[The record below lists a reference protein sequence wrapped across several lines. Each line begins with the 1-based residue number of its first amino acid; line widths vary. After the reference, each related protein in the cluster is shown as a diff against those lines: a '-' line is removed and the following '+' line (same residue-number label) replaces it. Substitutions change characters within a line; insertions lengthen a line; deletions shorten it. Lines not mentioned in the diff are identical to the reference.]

1 MSDRIDSGDGLND
14 IQAKRQYMAQAERTS
29 SPMRTASESRR
40 TSTALL
46 LVMMFLLADLLV
58 PSAVPNQPS
67 LDEQSIVYSVTTTDA
82 PTYDSVISDTSPN
95 TVGNQSGAGDLGISE
110 FAAESRLLFTFPMNL
125 TSSSSIQSATLGLV
139 CTTDSVSMTQINVYT
154 ASVATWNDSEAT
166 WMQSDSN
173 APWDEQGADGLSD
186 RGAWEPPFRTS
197 ANGTFNL
204 NVTAHAQSAAAN
216 GDSELNLLVAGTG
229 AMYTCELLES
239 SNPNNRPTLTID
251 SSSTAAGSGGSMDST
266 FAQDGHALMTDDF
279 ILTAAR
285 APMITYDSLSGD
297 AVEYQFSLDSEFKTS
312 LDLEWHYSNMWN
324 SFTTTST
331 SGFYQVPTTEQ
342 FDNGTLVHYRYR
354 SMDTTSTLSSW
365 SSESFLLPAH
375 DVTDNGDNTATI
387 EVFVDDLGLP
397 DAFIEDAY
405 ANQLSRNTKYGD
417 QTTLVSTLTSNKESI
432 IHFRMDLGALGLPSN
447 ATILDANVELQRQ
460 SSSCSTIL
468 SMHEMESNIWI
479 EDELTWNRG
488 SNGNGNDWED
498 GGRAFSSSATA
509 TAINTSQTASRF
521 EFGFT
526 ASLQSWLDA
535 SSNDP
540 ADYIIVARGEHGD
553 YSSTGTLSN
562 IFHSSEAAV
571 EADQPS
577 VSITYAWGS
586 GTSLPSV
593 SLLEPAQ
600 GAAVWNQSGHNF
612 SANTTPSLEWDG
624 TTSGSYELA
633 FQMATD
639 EQFRDRVWDT
649 TTDLSTAFA
658 AGDGVFNMT
667 GSNALSTGNM
677 YFWRMAHL
685 DADGR
690 YGAWST
696 SNFLVSAS
704 ESTWLGGDRYEF
716 RMSNGNGT
724 NDGLYPACDDTYID
738 SGTPSQNYDDESKL
752 FVSYNTYPSES
763 IALMRCDLQSN
774 LLPAGYAVES
784 ANLEFTLGSNPFNAP
799 TLAVWENNLANWT
812 AEGATW
818 STYDGV
824 NNWGMA
830 GAKGS
835 ERGSLL
841 DSVSLNNAYSS
852 GSTVEWNVTLGVQ
865 NAMRNNRSADFM
877 IGVLGVGSGQTRDV
891 QLYPGSGAVSVR
903 PELTFVYVPGSN
915 AVPSDPVP
923 TTPLNGSWALGTG
936 VDLTPLD
943 QPTLAWNFNSNLS
956 VGGWAVQL
964 DTTPSFDSSN
974 LQVSTSWND
983 AGFDTNNTTYTPA
996 TALEKGVTWH
1006 WRVRAISATN
1016 QIGNWSNSFH
1026 FLLPDLTTW
1035 QTCPDGSCASV
1046 ELHHREAMPS
1056 LNLPNFEDTYVFEAG
1071 SGSSSTHENDTQMKV
1086 GAIGFNRQAAS
1097 LIRIPLNA
1105 VPQPGN
1111 ARVTDAAL
1119 NLYSEFSSPTGEP
1132 LAVRPV
1138 LQNWTG
1144 AANDVTYDGTN
1155 NWSALAGRDIGV
1167 DVGPYVDLQM
1177 SVSADWMT
1185 WDVTEAV
1192 QAALD
1197 SGASSLSL
1205 MVYASN
1211 EITSWSN
1218 GANIITFT
1226 TSEGQTANRPWL
1238 NLTWTNGTAAVPSTA
1253 ATNAGPTNGSIMW
1266 NATSHAV
1273 LPDYAPVLS
1282 WTLPSSA
1289 TAPSAWRVI
1298 LFADADDDMA
1308 GRTVYDSRVTSSAFD
1323 LTALEFT
1330 PPSDIDVQ
1338 TVRWTVQPIDSGMIG
1353 PQSASTLFYI
1363 PDVVSGEVDSTHAW
1377 LSVQD
1382 GNMVADLN
1390 YPSVTLDTSIDQGNS
1405 QANNGAD
1412 AYLSVGRSPQSSTL
1426 RSSSL
1431 LSIDFSTLPM
1441 PGTYEISNASLDVSV
1456 TAGNGE
1462 VYVTVSEM
1470 ITSWNEASSWAY
1482 PGNNTT
1488 SWIGTGAY
1496 HSADSQIPETDGFW
1510 INGTSEFSI
1519 NVTAMLQHA
1528 ILRGQQSLDVLIQ
1541 AEEVD
1546 GTVDGVYYIASS
1558 ENTVLSDRPALSFT
1572 YETITPWGPSTPTS
1586 LTPADGSTLW
1596 NLTAPRPSGADQ
1608 LNVTWTPSQSNETQW
1623 VTCASFNARMI
1634 DATCYDSGSIDTTSG
1649 FNTTWDVQNSTLT
1662 AENLEKG
1669 DIWHYWRMRADQSD
1683 RIGDWSAVQKF
1694 RIPEDQGYDDGDGN
1708 QSISLYRGS
1717 IFEDTGL
1724 MPAVPDAEISSTV
1737 SSNMGSSQTLNLGTS
1752 SSGSGQSSILMEFDL
1767 STMPW
1772 PAAMTPT
1779 SMLLNL
1785 YRYNV
1790 VGTSATTVSAYAC
1803 SQFSQS
1809 TVTWN
1814 NTPSCSTTEITRSTL
1829 TLNPSSGW
1837 LEWDLTSL
1845 AQSNVAN
1852 NNMTMTVM
1860 LEVVGTPF
1868 TNHQFYSSEYVNET
1882 LRPRLVVEYIDNVDG
1897 INPPSQPALTY
1908 PTDGEVLYNTSGA
1921 VLQPDAT
1928 PVLSWAQSTGATGYI
1943 VTIANQSG
1951 VYKYRSW
1958 ESSNAFI
1965 GTTFRFPSTLDTGE
1979 VFQWWVQGVNQSIPG
1994 PSSSRW
2000 SFAIGNPDHVDNG
2013 DLTFSYTFQTGN
2025 EVTQFGHTNI
2035 RETHLSEV
2043 DADENFGDSD
2053 IIEVGSYFG
2062 QFSGQRAY
2070 MTFALNNAQVPL
2082 PAHASIHSA
2091 SLGLYVDS
2099 WITAGGAN
2107 AMTFDVHRITNA
2119 QWSQSGSTWNN
2130 ASTGV
2135 SWGANGMQAG
2145 VDYEATPVSSFVETD
2160 LSENRWIWFDIGA
2173 QGMLID
2179 NDNAWIIIGTP
2190 NRGDM
2195 MANFIA
2201 SESLVGQAANRPII
2215 VLNHTDV
2222 SSVDITPTAPT
2233 TTADTP
2239 ITFSYV
2245 AYDHLSLPVNAPIV
2259 WSASNGSISTT
2270 GVFTPYTSGQQ
2281 TVTACFGL
2289 VCSTEIVTVTPG
2301 APTTLIAT
2309 GSATEITA
2317 DDTMTINAQ
2326 VVDQFGNAVP
2336 NQAISFTPTN
2346 GSMDGAQPNLF
2357 LPYAVGLQ
2365 SIDVRWNGQSVTV
2378 DVLVMTGVASSFT
2391 IEGCSGTVPAGVW
2404 CSITHTLYDQFG
2416 NEIQDITEAGSLTW
2430 TVGNG
2435 NYSTENSEYFPDH
2448 VGVWWLNLTSTSG
2461 AAGQLIITVGHGAM
2475 DSLELELSATAITAD
2490 DRIYINTTRIDVR
2503 GNRLPVFLPSQN
2515 WTKTSDGILT
2525 AGGPAI
2531 WDPISRGQKILEA
2544 KYEDKTTQVSITVE
2558 QGAIVTL
2565 VLVVENVDSVGDT
2578 FQLTADDSLDIKVKA
2593 TDQKGNRWSIDANW
2607 TLVHAT
2613 WSDQSIL
2620 EGADVG
2626 NDEVTFQPF
2635 ESSLTAYTIFAVY
2648 DDGSMV
2654 HEVSLFVEVSQGDLI
2669 STTVSAIA
2677 SDGTSG
2683 EAFSLTADEYI
2694 DFSAS
2699 LADLDTNALD
2709 TSLLTWVIINGETQ
2723 ETTDITSS
2731 LIAANMRW
2739 QATSVGNYT
2748 IAGYAISNA
2757 GYNISDAVTV
2767 TVLHGVAVSVAST
2780 VDTFA
2785 QDAGKEISIM
2795 ITGTDADGNTF
2806 PQTVEWTENNSGVD
2820 DMSAGTDEGSYAYFA
2835 RTAGTHSL
2843 EFSTGQATGS
2853 LELSV
2858 AAQRTVSSIL
2868 VVLSETTVDQLGTFT
2883 VTVSAFDAYENSI
2896 PVPAS
2901 TNVDSTGRAEVLA
2914 QGQGVWKVVTLD
2926 SGSQTVT
2933 VTSGKVSE
2941 SVEFEVTG
2949 NVGGFFKAGGPLY
2962 YVGAVLVAI
2971 IALVVVGLLVVA
2983 LRGGDTD
2990 YDDYDDEDDYEDGAP
3005 SPSAKGPSGPA
3016 PGPSGPAPGPSGP
3029 APGPSGPAPKVVPEV
3044 EPEAEPEEDTSWMA
3058 DHRVDDDGTEWAE
3071 DENGTWYYRQT
3082 DETEWSEWTE

>member
-1 MSDRIDSGDGLND
+1 
-14 IQAKRQYMAQAERTS
+14 
-29 SPMRTASESRR
+29 
-40 TSTALL
+40 
-46 LVMMFLLADLLV
+46 
-58 PSAVPNQPS
+58 
-67 LDEQSIVYSVTTTDA
+67 
-82 PTYDSVISDTSPN
+82 
-95 TVGNQSGAGDLGISE
+95 
-110 FAAESRLLFTFPMNL
+110 
-125 TSSSSIQSATLGLV
+125 
-139 CTTDSVSMTQINVYT
+139 
-154 ASVATWNDSEAT
+154 
-166 WMQSDSN
+166 
-173 APWDEQGADGLSD
+173 
-186 RGAWEPPFRTS
+186 
-197 ANGTFNL
+197 
-204 NVTAHAQSAAAN
+204 
-216 GDSELNLLVAGTG
+216 
-229 AMYTCELLES
+229 
-239 SNPNNRPTLTID
+239 
-251 SSSTAAGSGGSMDST
+251 
-266 FAQDGHALMTDDF
+266 
-279 ILTAAR
+279 
-285 APMITYDSLSGD
+285 
-297 AVEYQFSLDSEFKTS
+297 
-312 LDLEWHYSNMWN
+312 
-324 SFTTTST
+324 
-331 SGFYQVPTTEQ
+331 
-342 FDNGTLVHYRYR
+342 
-354 SMDTTSTLSSW
+354 
-365 SSESFLLPAH
+365 
-375 DVTDNGDNTATI
+375 
-387 EVFVDDLGLP
+387 
-397 DAFIEDAY
+397 
-405 ANQLSRNTKYGD
+405 
-417 QTTLVSTLTSNKESI
+417 
-432 IHFRMDLGALGLPSN
+432 
-447 ATILDANVELQRQ
+447 
-460 SSSCSTIL
+460 
-468 SMHEMESNIWI
+468 
-479 EDELTWNRG
+479 
-488 SNGNGNDWED
+488 
-498 GGRAFSSSATA
+498 
-509 TAINTSQTASRF
+509 
-521 EFGFT
+521 
-526 ASLQSWLDA
+526 
-535 SSNDP
+535 
-540 ADYIIVARGEHGD
+540 
-553 YSSTGTLSN
+553 
-562 IFHSSEAAV
+562 
-571 EADQPS
+571 
-577 VSITYAWGS
+577 
-586 GTSLPSV
+586 
-593 SLLEPAQ
+593 
-600 GAAVWNQSGHNF
+600 
-612 SANTTPSLEWDG
+612 
-624 TTSGSYELA
+624 
-633 FQMATD
+633 
-639 EQFRDRVWDT
+639 
-649 TTDLSTAFA
+649 
-658 AGDGVFNMT
+658 
-667 GSNALSTGNM
+667 
-677 YFWRMAHL
+677 
-685 DADGR
+685 
-690 YGAWST
+690 
-696 SNFLVSAS
+696 
-704 ESTWLGGDRYEF
+704 
-716 RMSNGNGT
+716 
-724 NDGLYPACDDTYID
+724 
-738 SGTPSQNYDDESKL
+738 
-752 FVSYNTYPSES
+752 
-763 IALMRCDLQSN
+763 
-774 LLPAGYAVES
+774 
-784 ANLEFTLGSNPFNAP
+784 
-799 TLAVWENNLANWT
+799 
-812 AEGATW
+812 
-818 STYDGV
+818 
-824 NNWGMA
+824 
-830 GAKGS
+830 
-835 ERGSLL
+835 
-841 DSVSLNNAYSS
+841 
-852 GSTVEWNVTLGVQ
+852 
-865 NAMRNNRSADFM
+865 
-877 IGVLGVGSGQTRDV
+877 
-891 QLYPGSGAVSVR
+891 
-903 PELTFVYVPGSN
+903 
-915 AVPSDPVP
+915 
-923 TTPLNGSWALGTG
+923 
-936 VDLTPLD
+936 
-943 QPTLAWNFNSNLS
+943 
-956 VGGWAVQL
+956 
-964 DTTPSFDSSN
+964 
-974 LQVSTSWND
+974 
-983 AGFDTNNTTYTPA
+983 
-996 TALEKGVTWH
+996 
-1006 WRVRAISATN
+1006 
-1016 QIGNWSNSFH
+1016 
-1026 FLLPDLTTW
+1026 
-1035 QTCPDGSCASV
+1035 
-1046 ELHHREAMPS
+1046 
-1056 LNLPNFEDTYVFEAG
+1056 
-1071 SGSSSTHENDTQMKV
+1071 
-1086 GAIGFNRQAAS
+1086 
-1097 LIRIPLNA
+1097 
-1105 VPQPGN
+1105 
-1111 ARVTDAAL
+1111 
-1119 NLYSEFSSPTGEP
+1119 
-1132 LAVRPV
+1132 
-1138 LQNWTG
+1138 
-1144 AANDVTYDGTN
+1144 
-1155 NWSALAGRDIGV
+1155 
-1167 DVGPYVDLQM
+1167 
-1177 SVSADWMT
+1177 
-1185 WDVTEAV
+1185 
-1192 QAALD
+1192 
-1197 SGASSLSL
+1197 
-1205 MVYASN
+1205 
-1211 EITSWSN
+1211 
-1218 GANIITFT
+1218 
-1226 TSEGQTANRPWL
+1226 
-1238 NLTWTNGTAAVPSTA
+1238 
-1253 ATNAGPTNGSIMW
+1253 
-1266 NATSHAV
+1266 
-1273 LPDYAPVLS
+1273 
-1282 WTLPSSA
+1282 
-1289 TAPSAWRVI
+1289 
-1298 LFADADDDMA
+1298 
-1308 GRTVYDSRVTSSAFD
+1308 
-1323 LTALEFT
+1323 
-1330 PPSDIDVQ
+1330 
-1338 TVRWTVQPIDSGMIG
+1338 
-1353 PQSASTLFYI
+1353 
-1363 PDVVSGEVDSTHAW
+1363 
-1377 LSVQD
+1377 
-1382 GNMVADLN
+1382 
-1390 YPSVTLDTSIDQGNS
+1390 
-1405 QANNGAD
+1405 
-1412 AYLSVGRSPQSSTL
+1412 
-1426 RSSSL
+1426 
-1431 LSIDFSTLPM
+1431 
-1441 PGTYEISNASLDVSV
+1441 
-1456 TAGNGE
+1456 
-1462 VYVTVSEM
+1462 
-1470 ITSWNEASSWAY
+1470 
-1482 PGNNTT
+1482 
-1488 SWIGTGAY
+1488 
-1496 HSADSQIPETDGFW
+1496 
-1510 INGTSEFSI
+1510 
-1519 NVTAMLQHA
+1519 
-1528 ILRGQQSLDVLIQ
+1528 
-1541 AEEVD
+1541 
-1546 GTVDGVYYIASS
+1546 
-1558 ENTVLSDRPALSFT
+1558 
-1572 YETITPWGPSTPTS
+1572 
-1586 LTPADGSTLW
+1586 
-1596 NLTAPRPSGADQ
+1596 
-1608 LNVTWTPSQSNETQW
+1608 
-1623 VTCASFNARMI
+1623 MI

-1860 LEVVGTPF
+1860 LEVVGTPY

-2391 IEGCSGTVPAGVW
+2391 VEGCSGTVPAGVW

-3016 PGPSGPAPGPSGP
+3016 PGAAGPTGPAPGPSGP

>member
-1 MSDRIDSGDGLND
+1 
-14 IQAKRQYMAQAERTS
+14 
-29 SPMRTASESRR
+29 MRTASETRR

-58 PSAVPNQPS
+58 PSAVPNQPA
-67 LDEQSIVYSVTTTDA
+67 LDEQSIVYSVTTVDA
-82 PTYDSVISDTSPN
+82 PTFDSVISDTSPN
-95 TVGNQSGAGDLGISE
+95 TIGNQSVSGDVGISE
-110 FAAESRLLFTFPMNL
+110 FSEESRLLFTFPLNL

-139 CTTDSVSMTQINVYT
+139 CTTDSISMTQINVYT
-154 ASVATWNDSEAT
+154 ARVASWNDSEAT

-173 APWDEQGADGLSD
+173 APWDGQGADGLSD
-186 RGAWEPPFRTS
+186 RGAWEPPFRAA

-204 NVTAHAQSAAAN
+204 NVTAHAQAAAAD

-229 AMYTCELLES
+229 AMYSCELLES

-266 FAQDGHALMTDDF
+266 FVEDGHALMTGDF

-285 APMITYDSLSGD
+285 APMITYDSLSGE
-297 AVEYQFSLDSEFKTS
+297 AVEYQFSLDSEFKTE

-331 SGFYQVPTTEQ
+331 SGSYQVPVSEQ

-354 SMDTTSTLSSW
+354 SMDSTSTLSTW
-365 SSESFLLPAH
+365 STESFVLPAH

-387 EVFVDDLGLP
+387 QVFVDDLGLP
-397 DAFIEDAY
+397 NAFIEDAY

-460 SSSCSTIL
+460 SNSGSFML
-468 SMHEMESNIWI
+468 SMHEMESNIWV

-488 SNGNGNDWED
+488 SNGNGNNWED

-509 TAINTSQTASRF
+509 TGINSSQTASRF

-526 ASLQSWLDA
+526 ASLQSWLDS

-553 YSSTGTLSN
+553 YSSTGTLST

-571 EADQPS
+571 DADQPS

-612 SANTTPSLEWDG
+612 SANTTPTLEWDG
-624 TTSGSYELA
+624 STSGSYEIA

-649 TTDLSTAFA
+649 TTDLSSVFA

-667 GSNALSTGNM
+667 GVNALSTGNM

-738 SGTPSQNYDDESKL
+738 SGTPNQNYDDESKL

-784 ANLEFTLGSNPFNAP
+784 ANLEFTLGSNPLNAP

-812 AEGATW
+812 ADGATW
-818 STYDGV
+818 TTYDGV

-830 GAKGS
+830 GAKGT

-877 IGVLGVGSGQTRDV
+877 IGVLGVGTGQTRDV

-915 AVPSDPVP
+915 VVPSDPVP
-923 TTPLNGSWALGTG
+923 TLPLNGSWALGSG

-964 DTTPSFDSSN
+964 DTTPTFDSSN

-983 AGFDTNNTTYTPA
+983 AGFDLGNNTYTPA
-996 TALEKGVTWH
+996 TALDEGVTWH

-1046 ELHHREAMPS
+1046 ELHHREAMPT

-1119 NLYSEFSSPTGEP
+1119 NLYSEFSSSTGEP

-1155 NWSALAGRDIGV
+1155 NWSALAGRDLGV

-1177 SVSADWMT
+1177 SVSADWMS

-1218 GANIITFT
+1218 GANVITFT
-1226 TSEGQTANRPWL
+1226 TSEGLSANRPWL

-1253 ATNAGPTNGSIMW
+1253 ATNAGPANGSIMW
-1266 NATSHAV
+1266 DATSHAV

-1282 WTLPSSA
+1282 WTLPSSVN
-1289 TAPSAWRVI
+1289 APSAWRVI

-1308 GRTVYDSRVTSSAFD
+1308 GRTVYDSRVTASAFD
-1323 LTALEFT
+1323 LNALEFT

-1382 GNMVADLN
+1382 GGMVADLN

-1405 QANNGAD
+1405 QANNGAN
-1412 AYLSVGRSPQSSTL
+1412 AYLSVGRSPQSSIL
-1426 RSSSL
+1426 RSSTL
-1431 LSIDFSTLPM
+1431 LSIDFSTVPLPSL
-1441 PGTYEISNASLDVSV
+1441 YEIENASLQLTAVS
-1456 TAGNGE
+1456 GSGE
-1462 VYVTVSEM
+1462 VFVTVSEM
-1470 ITSWNEASSWAY
+1470 ISSWDEASSWLH

-1488 SWIGTGAY
+1488 SWLGAGAY
-1496 HSADSQIPETDGFW
+1496 HSADSHIPETEGFW
-1510 INGTSEFSI
+1510 MNTTSVFEV

-1528 ILRGQQSLDVLIQ
+1528 IIRGQESLNILIQ
-1541 AEEVD
+1541 AEEID

-1558 ENTVLSDRPALSFT
+1558 ENTVQTDRPLLSFT
-1572 YETITPWGPSTPTS
+1572 YDTTTAWVPSAPYNM
-1586 LTPADGSTLW
+1586 LPADGATLW
-1596 NLTAPRPSGADQ
+1596 NLSATRPSGADEVHA
-1608 LNVTWTPSQSNETQW
+1608 NWTSSQTNETQW
-1623 VTCASFNARMI
+1623 LLCGASEPRMVE
-1634 DATCYDSGSIDTTSG
+1634 DLECWDSGSAADG
-1649 FNTTWDVQNSTLT
+1649 VWPDTTWDPANLT
-1662 AENLEKG
+1662 MADTNMTKG
-1669 DIWHYWRMRADQSD
+1669 DFWNHWRVRADQD
-1683 RIGDWSAVQKF
+1683 GRIGQWSAVQKF

-1737 SSNMGSSQTLNLGTS
+1737 STNMGASQTLNLGTS

-1803 SQFSQS
+1803 SPFSQS

-1852 NNMTMTVM
+1852 NNMTMTIM
-1860 LEVVGTPF
+1860 LEVVGTPY

-1897 INPPSQPALTY
+1897 ITPPSQPTLTY
-1908 PTDGEVLYNTSGA
+1908 PSDGEVLYNTSGA
-1921 VLQPDAT
+1921 VLQPDGT
-1928 PVLSWAQSTGATGYI
+1928 PILSWAQSTGATGYI

-1958 ESSNAFI
+1958 ESTTSFI
-1965 GTTFRFPSTLDTGE
+1965 GTTFRFPGTLDTGE

-2043 DADENFGDSD
+2043 DADENFGDAD
-2053 IIEVGSYFG
+2053 IIEVGTYFG
-2062 QFSGQRAY
+2062 QFSGQKAY

-2099 WITAGGAN
+2099 WVTAGGAN

-2135 SWGANGMQAG
+2135 SWGASGMQAG

-2201 SESLVGQAANRPII
+2201 SESLVGQEANRPII
-2215 VLNHTDV
+2215 LLNHTDV
-2222 SSVDITPTAPT
+2222 NSVDITPTAPT
-2233 TTADTP
+2233 TSADNP
-2239 ITFSYV
+2239 ISFSYV
-2245 AYDHLSLPVNAPIV
+2245 AYDHLSMPANAPVV

-2270 GVFTPYTSGQQ
+2270 GVFTPYASGQH
-2281 TVTACFGL
+2281 TVSACFGL

-2317 DDTMTINAQ
+2317 DDTLTINAQ

-2346 GSMDGAQPNLF
+2346 GSMDIAQPNLF
-2357 LPYAVGLQ
+2357 LPYAIGLQ

-2378 DVLVMTGVASSFT
+2378 EVLVMTGVASSFT
-2391 IEGCSGTVPAGVW
+2391 LEGCSGTVPAGVW

-2416 NEIQDITEAGSLTW
+2416 NEIQDVTEAGSLTW
-2430 TVGNG
+2430 TAGNG

-2461 AAGQLIITVGHGAM
+2461 AAGQLLITVGHGAM
-2475 DSLELELSATAITAD
+2475 DSLELDLSATAITAD

-2525 AGGPAI
+2525 PGGPAI

-2578 FQLTADDSLDIKVKA
+2578 FQLTADDSLDVKVKA

-2620 EGADVG
+2620 EGADIG

-2635 ESSLTAYTIFAVY
+2635 ESSPTAYTIFAVY

-2699 LADLDTNALD
+2699 LADLDTNAID
-2709 TSLLTWVIINGETQ
+2709 TSLLTWVLINDETQ

-2731 LIAANMRW
+2731 LVAANMRW

-2757 GYNISDAVTV
+2757 GYNISDEVTV

-2780 VDTFA
+2780 VDTLA
-2785 QDAGKEISIM
+2785 QDAGKEILIQ

-2820 DMSAGTDEGSYAYFA
+2820 DMSAGTEEGSYAYFA

-2843 EFSTGQATGS
+2843 EFSTGQASGS

-2883 VTVSAFDAYENSI
+2883 VTVSAFDAYDNPI

-2933 VTSGKVSE
+2933 VTSGKVSD
-2941 SVEFEVTG
+2941 SLEFEVTG

-2990 YDDYDDEDDYEDGAP
+2990 YDDYDDEDDYEDEAP
-3005 SPSAKGPSGPA
+3005 SRSAKGPSGPA
-3016 PGPSGPAPGPSGP
+3016 PSAAGPTGPAPGPSGP

-3044 EPEAEPEEDTSWMA
+3044 QPEAEPEDDTSWMA
-3058 DHRVDDDGTEWAE
+3058 DYRVDDDGTEWAE
-3071 DENGTWYYRQT
+3071 DENGTWYYRQP
-3082 DETEWSEWTE
+3082 DESEWSEWAE